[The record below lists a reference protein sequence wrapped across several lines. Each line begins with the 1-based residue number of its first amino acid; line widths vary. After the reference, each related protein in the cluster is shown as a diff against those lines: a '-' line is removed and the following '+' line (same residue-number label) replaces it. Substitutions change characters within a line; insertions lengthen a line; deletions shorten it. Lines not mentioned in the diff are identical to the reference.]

1 MSSQLLQGH
10 VAEAAA
16 RRQTDSSMVSEKS
29 TWGAVP
35 EGFAKIVDGC
45 GNRLVVR
52 QDRADHIDF
61 SICQNDF
68 LHGGEP
74 SPYHG
79 RGALRSKELP
89 NGEVVLIRPYRHG
102 GCFRRV
108 TGEHFFTWPPRPFRE
123 LAVTEELRH
132 RGLRTAEV
140 YAACV
145 SRPLGPFYRG
155 WLVTKRL
162 RGAEDFWSVLQSGL
176 IQQIGLETALH
187 AVAESIRTMHR
198 QGVYHADL
206 NLKNILLRVEA
217 CGVTSY
223 IIDYDKAKLFLGNLP
238 AALAER
244 NLARLWR
251 SARKLDPAERFFT
264 AAARDQLM
272 SFYYGAQHA

>member
-1 MSSQLLQGH
+1 M
-10 VAEAAA
+10 
-16 RRQTDSSMVSEKS
+16 
-29 TWGAVP
+29 
-35 EGFAKIVDGC
+35 
-45 GNRLVVR
+45 
-52 QDRADHIDF
+52 
-61 SICQNDF
+61 
-68 LHGGEP
+68 
-74 SPYHG
+74 
-79 RGALRSKELP
+79 
-89 NGEVVLIRPYRHG
+89 
-102 GCFRRV
+102 
-108 TGEHFFTWPPRPFRE
+108 
-123 LAVTEELRH
+123 RH

-162 RGAEDFWSVLQSGL
+162 RGAEDFWSALQSGL

-217 CGVTSY
+217 GGVTSY

-251 SARKLDPAERFFT
+251 SARKLDPAEQFFT
-264 AAARDQLM
+264 TAARDQLM
-272 SFYYGAQHA
+272 SFYYGDHHA